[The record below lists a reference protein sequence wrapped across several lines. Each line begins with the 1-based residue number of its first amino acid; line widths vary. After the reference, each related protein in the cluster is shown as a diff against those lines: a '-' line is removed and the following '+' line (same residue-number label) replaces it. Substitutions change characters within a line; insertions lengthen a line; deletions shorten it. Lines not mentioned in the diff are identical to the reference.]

1 MKKVMKVLHPD
12 LFIDSKI
19 KSAVEYKQQQN
30 RCRIKFIEELY
41 SWCSQRNTYPSVDK
55 THDVFVPY
63 FEAVDV
69 NNTFICLTT
78 RQLLSTCKYS
88 SVLYIGCTYKVTA
101 NELPLLVFGTS
112 DFNRRFYPMGVCL
125 ISSDESSETFKTF
138 FRGIQVWASTINN
151 QAYTVSHVM
160 GDGAAGITGAMC
172 ELPLARRLMCWAHVI
187 RKVRGHG
194 TLIKNKDKFLLVEQD
209 IMQLQLSFSDQIFVT
224 AANLMIN
231 KWKLD
236 KELEKFTDYFEQ
248 QWLTVLSF
256 WYEGACILTPSTNNG
271 LESLNGRIKQHY
283 TMRHKLPLSAF
294 LQTAERMVKDWSIQN
309 EQTPFGT
316 HITYK
321 DDLDLEAVEWVKKVD
336 KTQILQL
343 TTFNFVVPSKDQKIN
358 TSTWVNLLHSMAWD
372 SYDHFKDWLH
382 SARLL
387 DFSRFLPPIFCTCRY
402 GLKEFACVHAVGMM
416 MLWGTRQMPQEIGKR
431 RGKGRPK
438 KVKYALSKD

>member
-1 MKKVMKVLHPD
+1 MEVHPD

-41 SWCSQRNTYPSVDK
+41 SWCSQP
-55 THDVFVPY
+55 
-63 FEAVDV
+63 VDV

-88 SVLYIGCTYKVTA
+88 SVLYIDSTYKVTA
-101 NELPLLVFGTS
+101 NELPLLVF
-112 DFNRRFYPMGVCL
+112 V
-125 ISSDESSETFKTF
+125 
-138 FRGIQVWASTINN
+138 A
-151 QAYTVSHVM
+151 HVM

-172 ELPLARRLMCWAHVI
+172 ELPLASRLMCWAHVI
-187 RKVRGHG
+187 
-194 TLIKNKDKFLLVEQD
+194 LEQD

-224 AANLMIN
+224 AASLMIK

-256 WYEGACILTPSTNNG
+256 WYEGACILTSSTNNG
-271 LESLNGRIKQHY
+271 LESLN
-283 TMRHKLPLSAF
+283 
-294 LQTAERMVKDWSIQN
+294 
-309 EQTPFGT
+309 
-316 HITYK
+316 
-321 DDLDLEAVEWVKKVD
+321 EAVEWVKKID

-343 TTFNFVVPSKDQKIN
+343 TTFNFVVPSNDQKMN
-358 TSTWVNLLHSMAWD
+358 TLTWVNLLHSMAWD
-372 SYDHFKDWLH
+372 SYDHFNDCLH

-387 DFSRFLPPIFCTCRY
+387 DFSWFLPPIFCTCRY
-402 GLKEFACVHAVGMM
+402 GLKEFAFVHAADMM
-416 MLWGTRQMPQEIGKR
+416 MLWGTRQMPQEIEKR

-438 KVKYALSKD
+438 KVKYPLSKD